1 MAGTA
6 KPGQATADRP
16 RGGRV
21 RDRPQGPPWESEAGR
36 SRGLRRGGDG
46 RYDQN
51 HGIPGVVYILRNEGL
66 KAGYFK
72 IGCSRRSGH
81 KRAFELNVDANTGTP
96 GTFKCIFEHR
106 TTDCGRAE
114 QLVFQR
120 LHAHRRGKWGQE
132 FFEVELELA
141 RRTIVAVCAEIDG
154 AHVRSVLPP
163 PPGRLDPPAVQSPSA
178 SVLAGS
184 GLANAS
190 PSTTSQLALQKQETR
205 RDAVWV
211 ALILVALFILWLTK
225 LATEYTAS
233 VPSTAAQQAPTPT
246 VNRTL
251 PPVSSAQIPRSS
263 PPSRAAKPLK
273 PLVQGPAVEGPQER
287 SGAASRTQGANAPL
301 GAVAPLEQ
309 NAPTGQTGTMEGQE
323 TADLS
328 GLTGDERQSAEAVCS
343 SAKQHGSD
351 AYNKCLV
358 SKVRELEGVPPVD
371 LTGFAR
377 GDVQMLQSVCS
388 AEKFSKG
395 PAAYRACLARRVL
408 SLP

>member
-1 MAGTA
+1 M
-6 KPGQATADRP
+6 
-16 RGGRV
+16 

-163 PPGRLDPPAVQSPSA
+163 PPGRLDPPAVHAPPA
-178 SVLAGS
+178 SVRGGS
-184 GLANAS
+184 GLPNAS
-190 PSTTSQLALQKQETR
+190 ASTTSQPGWQKQEAR
-205 RDAVWV
+205 REAVWV
-211 ALILVALFILWLTK
+211 ALILVALFILWVIEL
-225 LATEYTAS
+225 EPVHTAS
-233 VPSTAAQQAPTPT
+233 VPSTAAQPAPTPR
-246 VNRTL
+246 VNRT
-251 PPVSSAQIPRSS
+251 PPPFSSAQTPPSPS
-263 PPSRAAKPLK
+263 PPPSRAPKPLK
-273 PLVQGPAVEGPQER
+273 PLVQIPAFEGPQER

-343 SAKQHGSD
+343 SAKQQGPGP
-351 AYNKCLV
+351 YNKCLV